1 MHVCV
6 CITKVEEE
14 VMNLRRWSTGSIGGR
29 KGRDG
34 NDVTTV
40 LMYGILKYI
49 FQANTKIVIKQGL
62 GIQFSDEAFP

>member
-6 CITKVEEE
+6 CACITKVEEE
-14 VMNLRRWSTGSIGGR
+14 VMNLRRESTGSVGRR

-34 NDVTTV
+34 NDVTTI

-49 FQANTKIVIKQGL
+49 FQANTK
-62 GIQFSDEAFP
+62 